1 MIFVENSWFPPI
13 AKMFNP
19 FKFGRRYFQSVF
31 VCVCVCVYENSFFFF
46 FIQQYFP
53 ATLSLLLWI
62 SGHRAYFDFI
72 FVYVHHLYFYF

>member
-13 AKMFNP
+13 AKILNP

-31 VCVCVCVYENSFFFF
+31 VCVCVCVYENSFFF
-46 FIQQYFP
+46 IQRYFP